1 MPSLE
6 RRVKGTLFVE
16 YVRMIRGH
24 KAADW
29 SAHLR
34 PEEMSYLVRRVEP
47 DSWYPMDSFERMG
60 LAILSVLAKDDLEG
74 VRAFGRAS
82 VDSLCRVHPEL
93 LAPGD
98 PRDTLMR
105 FQVLRR
111 SFFNYAALAIHAISD
126 EEASFDISYGMTH
139 AAEEAASWQTLGF
152 VERLLEVAGA
162 QAVTAWFSACAWKGD
177 LVTVAELRWELPLL
191 P

>member
-1 MPSLE
+1 MPRDIVPDTVPSVE
-6 RRVKGTLFVE
+6 RRVKGTLFVD
-16 YVRMIRGH
+16 YVRMIRGY

-34 PEEMSYLVRRVEP
+34 PQEMSFLVQRVEP
-47 DSWYPMDSFERMG
+47 DSWYPMESFERMG
-60 LAILSVLAKDDLEG
+60 LAILAEIAHGDLEA

-82 VDSLCRVHPEL
+82 IDGLCAAHPDL

-111 SFFNYAALAIHAISD
+111 SFFNYGAIAINSISD
-126 EEASFDISYGMTH
+126 EEAAFDVAYGMSH
-139 AAEEAASWQTLGF
+139 SAEEAASWQTLGF
-152 VERLLEVAGA
+152 LERLLEVAGA
-162 QAVTAWFSACAWKGD
+162 QHVTAWF
-177 LVTVAELRWELPLL
+177 LRAPGRTTS
-191 P
+191 